1 MFSDSVTE
9 ETYEADL
16 AELSFRF
23 YQGGEWIGIMARGFS
38 DKLAV
43 FTETMLGKLMQFE
56 VNEGRFNEVV
66 DQVSRNDPRLDWS
79 LILADTSVAQI
90 ALGQLQAE
98 RALPADWVL
107 GRVRRPAGGLDAG
120 GTARGA

>member
-107 GRVRRPAGGLDAG
+107 GRVRGPAGGLDAG

>member
-66 DQVSRNDPRLDWS
+66 DQVSHSDPRLGWI
-79 LILADTSVAQI
+79 LIPADTDTS
-90 ALGQLQAE
+90 
-98 RALPADWVL
+98 RSSNC
-107 GRVRRPAGGLDAG
+107 
-120 GTARGA
+120 TGATSS